1 MHKNP
6 TDFAWLLNKYFRT
19 YLTNQRGASSGTIT
33 SYRHAFRYFLEF
45 MASEKKLI
53 PEMVEMKD
61 FCRNNVSDYLA
72 WQDRCKGCSSSTRN
86 QRLAVMRSFATFVK
100 FERPELL
107 SECMQVLSLRFKK
120 GPPVEIAYMKKAA
133 MKLLLEQP
141 DRNTR
146 KGRRDH
152 LMLSLFYTTGIRVSE
167 LTNIRVKDI
176 SLVEPK
182 TVKVLGKG
190 NKIRYVP
197 LVKQVLVPLRAYL
210 KEHSRNGPERLDEFL
225 FLNHLGTQF
234 TRQGVFQVVNNY
246 VSQAREIDRSLF
258 PDKVGCHTI
267 RHSLAMELVNSG
279 VDLIYIRDL
288 LGHVSVQTTELYAK
302 AETSTRRKAIESAAS
317 ALVPEEEPKWED
329 DRTIIAWLNSLT
341 SGNIM

>member
-1 MHKNP
+1 MQKNP
-6 TDFAWLLNKYFRT
+6 TDFARLLNKYFRM
-19 YLTNQRGASSGTIT
+19 YLTNQRGASPGTIT
-33 SYRHAFRYFLEF
+33 TYRHAFRLFLEF
-45 MASEKKLI
+45 MASEKRLVPELI
-53 PEMVEMKD
+53 EMKD
-61 FCRNNVSDYLA
+61 FCRDNVLDYLD
-72 WQDRCKGCSSSTRN
+72 WQESWKGCSSSTRN
-86 QRLAVMRSFATFVK
+86 QRLAVMRSFATFIK

-107 SECMQVLSLRFKK
+107 SECMQVLSIRFKK
-120 GPPVEIAYMKKAA
+120 GQTGEIAYMKKAG

-141 DRNTR
+141 DKNTS

-152 LMLSLFYTTGIRVSE
+152 LLLSLFYTTGIRVSE
-167 LTNIRVKDI
+167 LTNIKVKDV

-197 LVKQVLVPLRAYL
+197 LVKQILAPLHAYL
-210 KEHSRNGPERLDEFL
+210 KEHSLNGSEKLNEFL

-234 TRQGVFQVVNNY
+234 TRQGVYQVVNKY
-246 VSQAREIDRSLF
+246 VSKAKEIDTSLF

-288 LGHVSVQTTELYAK
+288 LGHVSVQTTEIYAK
-302 AETSTRRKAIESAAS
+302 ADTTARRKAIESAAS
-317 ALVPEEEPKWED
+317 ALVPDEEPKWEN
-329 DRTIIAWLNSLT
+329 DRIIMSWLNNLT